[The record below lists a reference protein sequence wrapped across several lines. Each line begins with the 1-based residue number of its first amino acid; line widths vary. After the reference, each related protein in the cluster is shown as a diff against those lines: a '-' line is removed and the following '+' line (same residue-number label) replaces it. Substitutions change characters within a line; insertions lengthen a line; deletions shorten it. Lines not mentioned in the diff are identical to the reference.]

1 MKIISLQAE
10 NVKKLI
16 AVEITPKGNLVEITG
31 KNGQGK
37 TSVLDSIWW
46 ALSGSTN
53 IQGNPIRKGEDT
65 AIIKLDMGEF
75 KVTRTFSRLE
85 KHTTSS
91 IKIEDANGTAIRSPQ
106 TMLDKLLGELSFDPL
121 AFARMTK
128 KEQFEQLK
136 RFVPDVDFVAI
147 EKAQQEDYDL
157 RTNINRK
164 ASEAKVLADKI
175 EVAVEAGEKEA
186 DESQLVKEL
195 EAAGKHN
202 TDIQTRK
209 ANREKIA
216 TQAKGLMQESER
228 MLKEAKELEAKC
240 KELREQSNLKAN
252 ESAVLSDKLASA
264 SPLPAPVDLSAITA
278 DITKARESNKKFELL
293 RQKNAHLAVAHE
305 NKEESD
311 KITARMNA
319 RESDKRSKIALAKL
333 PVPGLGFGENEILI
347 DEVPFNQAS
356 DAEQLKVSIAMA
368 MALNP
373 TVRVIRVRDGSLL
386 DKDSL
391 AMLGKMADEKDYQV
405 WIETVQS
412 DSPAA
417 IVMENGMVKSEGLE
431 SEPPMLTPEDSKRI
445 EKAGIVLTSKVE
457 NKPEVVEETEDII

>member
-46 ALSGSTN
+46 ALSGATN

-65 AIIKLDMGEF
+65 AIIKLDMGEY
-75 KVTRTFSRLE
+75 KVTRTFSRLD
-85 KHTTSS
+85 KHTTST
-91 IKIEDANGTAIRSPQ
+91 IKIEDAKGTAIRQPQ

-136 RFVPDVDFVAI
+136 RFVPDVDFLAI

-157 RTNINRK
+157 RTNVNRK

-175 EVAVEAGEKEA
+175 EVAVEAGEKEV
-186 DESQLVKEL
+186 DSSQLVKEL
-195 EAAGKHN
+195 EAAGKFN
-202 TDIQTRK
+202 TDLETRK
-209 ANREKIA
+209 ANRRKLSDGIV
-216 TQAKGLMQESER
+216 TKRQESKR
-228 MLKEAKELEAKC
+228 VADEAAKKQQEAKALLAEADALIARSKELE
-240 KELREQSNLKAN
+240 SD
-252 ESAVLSDKLASA
+252 AVNDEKRLSDAK
-264 SPLPAPVDLSAITA
+264 PLPQPVDTSAITA
-278 DITKARESNKKFELL
+278 DIAKAAESNKKFDLL
-293 RQKNAHLAVAHE
+293 RQKNAHLAVAAE

-319 RESDKRSKIALAKL
+319 READKRAKIAKAKL
-333 PVPGLGFGENEILI
+333 PVKNLGFGENEILI
-347 DEVPFNQAS
+347 NDVPFGQAS
-356 DAEQLKVSIAMA
+356 DAEQLQVSIAMA

-386 DKDSL
+386 DSDAMDML
-391 AMLGKMADEKDYQV
+391 AKMADDKDYQV
-405 WIETVQS
+405 WVERVGEGGPS
-412 DSPAA
+412 A
-417 IVMENGMVKSEGLE
+417 IIMEDGLVKSQPRQEAPKE
-431 SEPPMLTPEDSKRI
+431 QEEEP
-445 EKAGIVLTSKVE
+445 
-457 NKPEVVEETEDII
+457 TEII

>member
-1 MKIISLQAE
+1 LKIISLQAE

-75 KVTRTFSRLE
+75 KVTRTFSRLD

-91 IKIEDANGTAIRSPQ
+91 IKIEDAKGTTIRQPQ

-136 RFVPDVDFVAI
+136 RFVPEVDFVAI

-186 DESQLVKEL
+186 DEALLVSEL
-195 EAAGKHN
+195 EKAGKFN
-202 TDIQTRK
+202 ADLETRK
-209 ANREKIA
+209 ANRAKLAAEAAGKRKESAGITQGIHDKNEQIIKLQGEIKTMRDQIAALEDEAVKIDEKLS
-216 TQAKGLMQESER
+216 QAK
-228 MLKEAKELEAKC
+228 
-240 KELREQSNLKAN
+240 
-252 ESAVLSDKLASA
+252 
-264 SPLPAPVDLSAITA
+264 PLPKPVDTSAITA
-278 DITKARESNKKFELL
+278 DIAAARESNKKFELV
-293 RQKNAHLAVAHE
+293 RQKNAHLAVAAK

-319 RESDKRSKIALAKL
+319 READKRAKIAAAEL

-347 DEVPFNQAS
+347 RDVPFGQAS
-356 DAEQLKVSIAMA
+356 DAEQLQVSIAMA

-386 DKDSL
+386 DSDAL

-405 WIETVQS
+405 WIERVGEGGPS
-412 DSPAA
+412 A
-417 IVMENGMVKSEGLE
+417 IIMENGMVKSEGVAVAA
-431 SEPPMLTPEDSKRI
+431 PQQI
-445 EKAGIVLTSKVE
+445 
-457 NKPEVVEETEDII
+457 EETEDII

>member
-46 ALSGSTN
+46 ALSGAAN

-65 AIIKLDMGEF
+65 AIIKLDFGEF

-91 IKIEDANGTAIRSPQ
+91 IKIEDAKGTAIRQPQ

-128 KEQFEQLK
+128 KEQYEQLK
-136 RFVPDVDFVAI
+136 RFVPEVDFVAI

-157 RTNINRK
+157 RTNVNRK

-175 EVAVEAGEKEA
+175 EVAVEAGEKEI
-186 DESQLVKEL
+186 DQSLLVKEL
-195 EAAGKHN
+195 EAAGKFN
-202 TDIQTRK
+202 TDLETRK
-209 ANREKIA
+209 SNRSKLA
-216 TQAKGLMQESER
+216 
-228 MLKEAKELEAKC
+228 KEAEDKRKEIGLYQQNTAFKKDQIKELQAEIEKMAGQITTLDTEAKAIEARLQAA
-240 KELREQSNLKAN
+240 K
-252 ESAVLSDKLASA
+252 
-264 SPLPAPVDLSAITA
+264 PLPQPVDTSTITA
-278 DITKARESNKKFELL
+278 DIARATESNKKFDLL
-293 RQKNAHLAVAHE
+293 RQKNEHLAVAAE

-311 KITARMNA
+311 KITQRMNA
-319 RESDKRSKIALAKL
+319 READKRSKIALAKL

-347 DEVPFNQAS
+347 NDVPFGQAS
-356 DAEQLKVSIAMA
+356 DAEQLQVSIAMA

-373 TVRVIRVRDGSLL
+373 TIRVIRVRDGSLL

-391 AMLGKMADEKDYQV
+391 AMLGKMADKNDYQV
-405 WIETVQS
+405 WVETVQS

-417 IVMENGMVKSEGLE
+417 IVLENGQVKSEG
-431 SEPPMLTPEDSKRI
+431 I
-445 EKAGIVLTSKVE
+445 AVE
-457 NKPEVVEETEDII
+457 TKPEVVEETEDII